1 MTAAAQ
7 IKVAD
12 VGDGWKNKVEAA
24 LQVIQTNDS
33 VKYQLL
39 QKYCTRIDYWTGSF
53 ATTENGTTI
62 IIPASEM
69 RVGVVN
75 DIAAVIVHESLHLYF
90 ERNNLIY
97 PINEEEVYCYL
108 YELEFLYCISNV
120 EPWLIQNA
128 QLKISNYSRK

>member
-62 IIPASEM
+62 LIPASEM

-75 DIAAVIVHESLHLYF
+75 DIAAVIVHESLHLHF
-90 ERNNLIY
+90 QRSNLTY
-97 PINEEEVYCYL
+97 SKYEEEVYCYL
-108 YELEFLYCISNV
+108 YELEFLYCIPNV
-120 EPWLIQNA
+120 EPWLIHHARTQVIKFA
-128 QLKISNYSRK
+128 K